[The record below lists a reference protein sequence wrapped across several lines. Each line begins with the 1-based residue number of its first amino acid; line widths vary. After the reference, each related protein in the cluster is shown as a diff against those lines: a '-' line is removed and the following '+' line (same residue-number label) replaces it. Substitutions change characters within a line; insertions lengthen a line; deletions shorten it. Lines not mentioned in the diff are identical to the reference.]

1 VADAIAELVA
11 PVLFPL
17 TWVEVYKPVTREV
30 STNNEVEFEVL
41 TVSGE
46 VTFTHSVTHG
56 SIETVELL
64 EQPAT
69 DTVVIAAVALE
80 LCANAELH
88 TTASKHVH
96 SENLRI

>member
-1 VADAIAELVA
+1 
-11 PVLFPL
+11 
-17 TWVEVYKPVTREV
+17 V

-41 TVSGE
+41 TVRGE
-46 VTFTHSVTHG
+46 VTFTQSVTHG
-56 SIETVELL
+56 SIEVVELL

-80 LCANAELH
+80 LAVCANAELH
-88 TTASKHVH
+88 ATESKHIH